1 MKIISV
7 VIGCSVLIIVIEK
20 EEKRSQVIKQDDL
33 DKL

>member
-7 VIGCSVLIIVIEK
+7 IIGRSVLVIVIEK